1 MTRIQRIGVV
11 VVAVLV
17 TGALAYVL
25 GAKAAG
31 WWDRHDRAETRESY
45 RSDALALSRA
55 VLKKMGTVAVGDTLT
70 DFTFEDIDGE
80 VHSLSDVL
88 TDPTLIIYV
97 KPDCDACLE
106 EIERI
111 SQVAETP
118 DDYRHFV
125 LISTA
130 NPVHLQRLRSDFS
143 LGCYILYDEE
153 RFFGNALK
161 IESYP
166 FGLLVD
172 SGREIQEVYV
182 TALPEDQLSEFLKQ

>member
-1 MTRIQRIGVV
+1 MIRIRRIGAVAVV
-11 VVAVLV
+11 VLL

-31 WWDRHDRAETRESY
+31 WWDRYDRAQTRENY

-55 VLKKMGTVAVGDTLT
+55 VLKKMGTVAIGDTLT

-80 VHSLSDVL
+80 LHSLSDIL
-88 TDPTLIIYV
+88 ADPTLMVYV

-106 EIERI
+106 EIDRI
-111 SQVAETP
+111 SQIAESP

-130 NPVHLQRLRSDFS
+130 NPVHLQRLRADFG
-143 LGCYILYDEE
+143 LGCYIFYDEE

-172 SGREIQEVYV
+172 SRREIEEVYV
-182 TALPEDQLSEFLKQ
+182 TTLPEDQLSEFLK